1 MLLRI
6 ILFICLPFGILAQM
20 ATISGKVTDEND
32 VAIPFVVISLNKQY
46 IANSNNN
53 GDFEFKSIEIGNY
66 TLTASMVGYKTK
78 FMPIE
83 IKEGQNNLTIQLK
96 ELSNQLT
103 EIVVSGTLKEISK
116 SESAIPIEIYTCQF
130 FKTNP
135 TPSIF
140 EGLQNINGVRPQI
153 NCNICATG
161 DIHINGMEGP
171 YTMVLI
177 DGMPIVSGLSTVY
190 GLSGIPQSMIE
201 RIEVVKGPS
210 STLFGSEAVGGMINV
225 ITKNANSAPKLA
237 VDAFATSQNEYN
249 LDVSTK
255 IKLGK
260 KINSL
265 LGINTF
271 QSNRAFDVN
280 NDGFTDFALQ
290 NRISL
295 FNKWQIQFNES
306 KGMTIAGR
314 YVNENRWGGELN
326 WNPTFRGGDSIYGET
341 ISTQRWEIISK
352 IQLPIKEDLSLQIS
366 SNGHYQNSFYG
377 ATKFIGTQN
386 VFFSQ
391 LLYNKPIN
399 RYFNLLS
406 GFAYRYTFY
415 DDNTVVTE
423 AVKNSIKRSVPSI
436 IHLPGLFLQNESKF
450 GERSKLLIGA
460 RLDKNNIH
468 GLIFTPR
475 VSYKFNS
482 FNERTI
488 IRVGFGTGYRVA
500 SIFTEDHAALTGA
513 RKVVFEEKLKP
524 ESSTNFNIN
533 FTRRLLQ
540 NQKFSMVLDVS
551 SWYTFFH
558 NKIVANYEAD
568 PNLIIYENIQNKAT
582 SKGVSASIDFVS
594 SIGIKGNLGCTIM
607 ENLVFQNNEFQQQI
621 LTEKFSGTW
630 LLTYTLKKINLT
642 IDYTGNLIGPM
653 RLPLAGE
660 LDPRPDKSPLFSIQ
674 NIQLTKKIKKNFE
687 CYLGVKNILN
697 FVPYRGLPFLIAN
710 TQNPFD
716 KNLSYDSNGN
726 VLQTANNPY
735 ALTFDPTYVYT
746 SNQGIRG
753 FLGIRLSL

>member
-1 MLLRI
+1 
-6 ILFICLPFGILAQM
+6 
-20 ATISGKVTDEND
+20 
-32 VAIPFVVISLNKQY
+32 
-46 IANSNNN
+46 
-53 GDFEFKSIEIGNY
+53 
-66 TLTASMVGYKTK
+66 
-78 FMPIE
+78 
-83 IKEGQNNLTIQLK
+83 
-96 ELSNQLT
+96 
-103 EIVVSGTLKEISK
+103 
-116 SESAIPIEIYTCQF
+116 
-130 FKTNP
+130 
-135 TPSIF
+135 
-140 EGLQNINGVRPQI
+140 
-153 NCNICATG
+153 
-161 DIHINGMEGP
+161 
-171 YTMVLI
+171 
-177 DGMPIVSGLSTVY
+177 
-190 GLSGIPQSMIE
+190 
-201 RIEVVKGPS
+201 
-210 STLFGSEAVGGMINV
+210 
-225 ITKNANSAPKLA
+225 
-237 VDAFATSQNEYN
+237 
-249 LDVSTK
+249 
-255 IKLGK
+255 
-260 KINSL
+260 
-265 LGINTF
+265 
-271 QSNRAFDVN
+271 
-280 NDGFTDFALQ
+280 
-290 NRISL
+290 
-295 FNKWQIQFNES
+295 
-306 KGMTIAGR
+306 
-314 YVNENRWGGELN
+314 
-326 WNPTFRGGDSIYGET
+326 
-341 ISTQRWEIISK
+341 
-352 IQLPIKEDLSLQIS
+352 
-366 SNGHYQNSFYG
+366 
-377 ATKFIGTQN
+377 
-386 VFFSQ
+386 
-391 LLYNKPIN
+391 
-399 RYFNLLS
+399 
-406 GFAYRYTFY
+406 
-415 DDNTVVTE
+415 
-423 AVKNSIKRSVPSI
+423 
-436 IHLPGLFLQNESKF
+436 LQNESKF

-630 LLTYTLKKINLT
+630 LLSYTLKEINLT

>member
-6 ILFICLPFGILAQM
+6 LLFICFPFGLLAQLGS
-20 ATISGKVTDEND
+20 IKGKVTDENGTT
-32 VAIPFVVISLNKQY
+32 IPFAVISINKNKST
-46 IANSNNN
+46 NSNVD
-53 GDFEFKSIEIGNY
+53 GDFEFTSIEKGSY
-66 TLTASMVGYKTK
+66 TLTATMVGFKPSK
-78 FMPIE
+78 LPIE
-83 IKEGQNNLTIQLK
+83 ISDGETKLTIKLK
-96 ELSNQLT
+96 EISNDLT
-103 EIVVSGTLKEISK
+103 EVVVSGTLKEISK

-140 EGLQNINGVRPQI
+140 EGLQNVNGVRPQI

-225 ITKNANSAPKLA
+225 ITKNANTAPRLA
-237 VDAFATSQNEYN
+237 IDAFGTSQNEYN

-255 IKLGK
+255 IKFGK
-260 KINSL
+260 NINSL

-271 QSNRAFDVN
+271 RSNRAFDIN
-280 NDGFTDFALQ
+280 KDGFTDFALQ

-314 YVNENRWGGELN
+314 YVNENRWGGDLN
-326 WNPTFRGGDSIYGET
+326 WNPSFRGGDSVYGES
-341 ISTQRWEIISK
+341 ISTQRWELIAK

-366 SNGHYQNSFYG
+366 TNGHYQNSFYG
-377 ATKFIGTQN
+377 STSFNGTQN

-391 LLYNKPIN
+391 LLYNKPFTKH
-399 RYFNLLS
+399 FNLLS
-406 GFAYRYTFY
+406 GLAYRYTFY
-415 DDNTVVTE
+415 DDNTIVTE
-423 AVKNSIKRSVPSI
+423 EVKNSIRRSVPSI
-436 IHLPGLFLQNESKF
+436 IHLPGVFLQNESKF
-450 GERSKLLIGA
+450 GERSKLIVGA
-460 RLDKNNIH
+460 RLDKNTIH
-468 GLIFTPR
+468 GFIFTPR
-475 VSYKFNS
+475 VGYKFNS
-482 FNERTI
+482 YNEKTI
-488 IRVGFGTGYRVA
+488 VRLGFGTGYRVA

-524 ESSTNFNIN
+524 ETSTNFNLN
-533 FTRRLLQ
+533 LTRRLVSSS
-540 NQKFSMVLDVS
+540 KFSLVLDVS
-551 SWYTFFH
+551 SWYTFFQ
-558 NKIVANYEAD
+558 NKVVANYEAD
-568 PNLIIYENIQNKAT
+568 PNLIIYENVQNKAT
-582 SKGVSASIDFVS
+582 SKGISSSLDFVS
-594 SIGIKGNLGCTIM
+594 AIGIKGNLGCTVM
-607 ENLVFQNNEFQQQI
+607 ENLVFQNNVLQQQL
-621 LTEKFSGTW
+621 LTEKVSGTW
-630 LLTYTLKKINLT
+630 LLSYTLKKYKFT

-653 RLPLAGE
+653 QLPLAGE
-660 LDPRPDKSPLFSIQ
+660 LDPRPNKSPLFSIQ
-674 NIQLTKKIKKNFE
+674 NIQLTKKFRKNLE
-687 CYLGVKNILN
+687 CYIGVKNFLN
-697 FVPYRGLPFLIAN
+697 FVPYRDLPFLIAN

-716 KNLSYDSNGN
+716 KNLSYDSNGT
-726 VLQTANNPY
+726 VLPTPNNPY

-753 FLGIRLSL
+753 FLGIRLSF